1 PEGGFAKFRVFES
14 YAVMHA
20 YLGQPFIKAMS
31 NKMLYDAVIPNYFDL
46 EDFEFSP
53 TKDDYFL
60 FVGRLNPGKGIH
72 IALQIVEE
80 VGGRLIVAGAGGLD
94 GKMTRTDRLVSE
106 YAELVGVVGPEE
118 RKHLMARARAT
129 LA

>member
-46 EDFEFSP
+46 EDFEFSA

-60 FVGRLNPGKGIH
+60 FVGRINPGKGIH

-80 VGGRLIVAGAGGLD
+80 VGGRLVVAGAGGFT
-94 GKMTRTDRLVSE
+94 GNETRTNRPVSE
-106 YAELVGVVGPEE
+106 YTEVVGVIGPDE
-118 RKHLMARARAT
+118 RKRLMARAKGT
-129 LA
+129 